1 MKKYVWMCL
10 MALGVVAMVVSPA
23 MGIDRVKV
31 GVLYPMSG
39 PVAVYGQNY
48 FKGVEMAVGDINGK
62 GGIKVGDKSYVFDPV
77 IYDDKCDP
85 KESVAA
91 LQKMGMEK
99 VHFIL
104 GPVCSSCTLANMAFN
119 EDLGI
124 MMICHS
130 VHPDITK
137 KGNKLVVRVAA
148 TLDMGARGLAE
159 TLVTGLGW
167 KEFATIGDTSDY
179 GRGWTKAFGNAVKK
193 AGGKMVKEEWFEHGA
208 VDFYPQLTSIKAA
221 KPEAIFVIAAGKEAG
236 LIVKQLKELGIK
248 SKIVVTESFD
258 KTSIEVAG
266 KENMEGIYGSVAP
279 FDLYV
284 SPEKAAFVKA
294 YQGKFKS
301 VPQFY
306 PAYSYDM
313 VRVLAR
319 ALELAGSVTDA
330 EKVRAKMNA
339 AAIEVLKSAPLSG
352 ALDIFDNGQVNI
364 DACIGRY
371 EKGGWV
377 KEKCFYIQK

>member
-1 MKKYVWMCL
+1 MKRYAWMCL
-10 MALGVVAMVVSPA
+10 LALSVIGMVASPA
-23 MGIDRVKV
+23 AAIDKVKI

-48 FKGVEMAVGDINGK
+48 FKGVEMAVGQINGS
-62 GGIKVGDKSYVFDPV
+62 GGVNVGGTSYELDPV

-99 VHFIL
+99 IHFVI
-104 GPVCSSCTLANMAFN
+104 GPVCSSCTLASMAFN
-119 EDLGI
+119 EELGI

-148 TLDMGARGLAE
+148 TLDMGAMGLAE
-159 TLVTGLGW
+159 TLVTALGW
-167 KEFATIGDTSDY
+167 KGFATIADTSDY
-179 GRGWTKAFGNAVKK
+179 GRGWTNAFAEAVKK
-193 AGGKMVKEEWFEHGA
+193 AGGKMIKEEWFEHGA

-236 LIVKQLKELGIK
+236 LIVKQIKELGIT

-258 KTSIEVAG
+258 KASIEVAG
-266 KENMEGIYGSVAP
+266 KENVEGIYGSVAP
-279 FDLYV
+279 FALYD
-284 SPEKAAFVKA
+284 SPERNDFVKA
-294 YQGKFKS
+294 YEAKYKEP
-301 VPQFY
+301 PQFY

-313 VRVLAR
+313 VKVLAR
-319 ALELAGSVTDA
+319 AMELAGTVTDA
-330 EKVRAKMNA
+330 AKVRAKMNTA
-339 AAIEVLKSAPLSG
+339 AEEILKPAPLSG

-371 EKGGWV
+371 ENGAWA